1 MLGSVTAAGSTI
13 VADLEAGIGTLTR
26 LSDGLDII
34 VVVVVEPTSKSIEVG
49 RRAADF
55 VREKSL
61 GRLVV
66 VANRLTGDEDF
77 ERIRAAFSGYDVVP
91 IPDDPAVAE
100 ADRQGA
106 APLDRTPDAPAM
118 RALVDLAG
126 QLVPT
131 RG

>member
-26 LSDGLDII
+26 LSDGLDTI
-34 VVVVVEPTSKSIEVG
+34 VVVVEPTSKSIEVA
-49 RRAADF
+49 RRAADL

-77 ERIRAAFSGYDVVP
+77 ERMRAAFSGHHVVP

-126 QLVPT
+126 QLVPA

>member
-26 LSDGLDII
+26 LSDGIDT

-49 RRAADF
+49 RRAAD
-55 VREKSL
+55 VAREKSL

-77 ERIRAAFSGYDVVP
+77 ERIRAAFSGYHVIP

-126 QLVPT
+126 QLVPA

>member
-26 LSDGLDII
+26 LSDGLDTI
-34 VVVVVEPTSKSIEVG
+34 VVVVEPTSKSIEVG

-66 VANRLTGDEDF
+66 VANRLTGDDDF
-77 ERIRAAFSGYDVVP
+77 ERIRAAFSGYHVVP

-126 QLVPT
+126 QLVPA

>member
-26 LSDGLDII
+26 LSDGIDT

-61 GRLVV
+61 GRLIV
-66 VANRLTGDEDF
+66 VANRLTGDDEDLD
-77 ERIRAAFSGYDVVP
+77 RIRAAFSGYHVVP
-91 IPDDPAVAE
+91 IPDDPAVGE

-126 QLVPT
+126 QLVPA

>member
-34 VVVVVEPTSKSIEVG
+34 VVVVEPTSKSIEVG

-55 VREKSL
+55 VQEKSL

-77 ERIRAAFSGYDVVP
+77 ERIRAAFSGYHVVP
-91 IPDDPAVAE
+91 VPDDPAVAE

-126 QLVPT
+126 QLVPA

>member
-26 LSDGLDII
+26 LSDGLDTI
-34 VVVVVEPTSKSIEVG
+34 VVVAEPTPKSIEVG

-66 VANRLTGDEDF
+66 VANRLTGEEDF
-77 ERIRAAFSGYDVVP
+77 ERICAAFSGYHVVP
-91 IPDDPAVAE
+91 IPDDPAVVE
-100 ADRQGA
+100 ADRQGT

-126 QLVPT
+126 QLVPA

>member
-26 LSDGLDII
+26 LSDGLDTI
-34 VVVVVEPTSKSIEVG
+34 VVVVEPTSKSIEVG

-77 ERIRAAFSGYDVVP
+77 ERIRTAFSGYDIVP

-126 QLVPT
+126 QLVPA

>member
-26 LSDGLDII
+26 LSDGLDTI
-34 VVVVVEPTSKSIEVG
+34 VVVVEPTSKSIDVG

-55 VREKSL
+55 VWEKSL

-66 VANRLTGDEDF
+66 VANRLTGEEDF
-77 ERIRAAFSGYDVVP
+77 ERIRAAFSGYHVVP

-100 ADRQGA
+100 ADRHGA

-126 QLVPT
+126 QLVPA

>member
-13 VADLEAGIGTLTR
+13 IADLEAGIGTLTR
-26 LSDGLDII
+26 LSDGLDTI
-34 VVVVVEPTSKSIEVG
+34 VVVVEPTTKSIEVG

-55 VREKSL
+55 VQEKSL

-77 ERIRAAFSGYDVVP
+77 ERIRAAFSGYHVVP
-91 IPDDPAVAE
+91 VPDDPAVAE

-126 QLVPT
+126 QLVPA